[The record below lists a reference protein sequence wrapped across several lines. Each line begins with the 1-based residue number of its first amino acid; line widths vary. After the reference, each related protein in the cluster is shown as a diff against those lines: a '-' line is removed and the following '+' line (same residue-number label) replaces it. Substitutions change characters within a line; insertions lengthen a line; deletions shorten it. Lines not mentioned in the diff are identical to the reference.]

1 MSDEIRND
9 ESSTDEV
16 INDIVEETLEEQD
29 AKSSVKAK
37 GNAKDESP
45 VSEPESI
52 ASVDKAAK
60 DSPDNSKKNQASI
73 APKTKA
79 GMINAMV
86 NGVMKHGQ
94 EKNKDEVQKVYAQV
108 MKMMNGDDD
117 EKKEGNYGNQTSS
130 FQPEGDV
137 IAENDAIDTA
147 KAELNSLVDNEA
159 TLSEEFKEK
168 TAVIFEA
175 AVKSKLSDEID
186 RLESQ
191 YKEELEEEVSSTKS
205 ELVEK
210 VDSYLNYVV
219 ENWIKENEIAIENGL
234 RTEIAEGFMDK
245 LKDLFTE
252 SYIQVPESKVDLV
265 DELAEQ
271 VEELETKLNET
282 TQKVIDQSGEI
293 EEMTKDRIINE
304 SASDLA
310 DTQVEKLKSLV
321 NDLDFESEEKFA
333 EKVNT
338 IKEAHF
344 SQETGSSDESPMIE
358 EDGHDE
364 VMETSPNM
372 DRYVSTLKKTAPKN

>member
-1 MSDEIRND
+1 MSERMHRGKLTKKLEDAISEKAKELQKKRAMIGLQKGAGSKNQPKTLKENSKKD
-9 ESSTDEV
+9 VEQTYGKVMAAMNMQANYGESVEETDEV
-16 INDIVEETLEEQD
+16 IAEESVEKVD
-29 AKSSVKAK
+29 AV
-37 GNAKDESP
+37 
-45 VSEPESI
+45 
-52 ASVDKAAK
+52 
-60 DSPDNSKKNQASI
+60 
-73 APKTKA
+73 
-79 GMINAMV
+79 
-86 NGVMKHGQ
+86 
-94 EKNKDEVQKVYAQV
+94 
-108 MKMMNGDDD
+108 
-117 EKKEGNYGNQTSS
+117 
-130 FQPEGDV
+130 
-137 IAENDAIDTA
+137 DTA
-147 KAELNSLVDNEA
+147 KAELDTLVNNEA

-175 AVKSKLSDEID
+175 AVKSKLSEEID
-186 RLESQ
+186 RLETQ

-219 ENWIKENEIAIENGL
+219 ENWIKENEIAVENGL

-321 NDLDFESEEKFA
+321 NDLDFESEEKYA

-344 SQETGSSDESPMIE
+344 SQETGSSEESPIVE

-372 DRYVSTLKKTAPKN
+372 DKYITALQKTAPKN

>member
-1 MSDEIRND
+1 MSDETRND

-16 INDIVEETLEEQD
+16 INDIVEETLEEAQEP
-29 AKSSVKAK
+29 KPK

-45 VSEPESI
+45 VSEPEAI
-52 ASVDKAAK
+52 ASVDKAAS

-86 NGVMKHGQ
+86 NGIMKHGQ
-94 EKNKDEVQKVYAQV
+94 DNNKAEVENIYANV

-117 EKKEGNYGNQTSS
+117 EKKEGSYDKAH
-130 FQPEGDV
+130 FEPEGEV

-186 RLESQ
+186 RLETQ
-191 YKEELEEEVSSTKS
+191 YKEELAEEVSSTKS

-321 NDLDFESEEKFA
+321 NDLDFESEEKYA
-333 EKVNT
+333 EKVET

-372 DRYVSTLKKTAPKN
+372 ERYVSTLKKTAPKN

>member
-16 INDIVEETLEEQD
+16 INDIVEETLEEAQEP
-29 AKSSVKAK
+29 KAK

-45 VSEPESI
+45 VSEPEAI

-60 DSPDNSKKNQASI
+60 DSPDNSKKNQATI

-86 NGVMKHGQ
+86 QGIMTKGQ

-108 MKMMNGDDD
+108 MNVMNGDDD
-117 EKKEGNYGNQTSS
+117 KKEGNYQTSS

-137 IAENDAIDTA
+137 ISENDAIDTA
-147 KAELNSLVDNEA
+147 KAELNSLVNNEA

-191 YKEELEEEVSSTKS
+191 YKEELAEEVSSTKS

-321 NDLDFESEEKFA
+321 NDLDFESEEKYA

-344 SQETGSSDESPMIE
+344 SLETGSSDESPMIE

-372 DRYVSTLKKTAPKN
+372 DKYITALQKTAPKN

>member
-16 INDIVEETLEEQD
+16 INDIVEETLEEAQEP
-29 AKSSVKAK
+29 KPK

-45 VSEPESI
+45 VSEPEAI
-52 ASVDKAAK
+52 ASVDKAAS
-60 DSPDNSKKNQASI
+60 DSPDNSAKNKASI

-86 NGVMKHGQ
+86 NATMDYAQKH
-94 EKNKDEVQKVYAQV
+94 NKDDVEKAYVAA
-108 MKMMNGDDD
+108 MKIMNGD
-117 EKKEGNYGNQTSS
+117 EPEMKKESY
-130 FQPEGDV
+130 E
-137 IAENDAIDTA
+137 AEESVEKVDAVDTA
-147 KAELNSLVDNEA
+147 KAELDTLVNNEA

-175 AVKSKLSDEID
+175 AVKSKLSEEID
-186 RLESQ
+186 RLETQ

-321 NDLDFESEEKFA
+321 NDLDFENEEKFK
-333 EKVNT
+333 EKVDT

-344 SQETGSSDESPMIE
+344 SQETGSSDESTMIE

-372 DRYVSTLKKTAPKN
+372 ERYVSTLKKTAPKN

>member
-16 INDIVEETLEEQD
+16 INDIVEETLEEAQEP
-29 AKSSVKAK
+29 KAK

-45 VSEPESI
+45 VSEPEAI
-52 ASVDKAAK
+52 ASVDKAAD
-60 DSPDNSKKNQASI
+60 DSPDNSAKNKASI

-86 NGVMKHGQ
+86 NGIMKHGQ
-94 EKNKDEVQKVYAQV
+94 DNNKAEVENIYANV
-108 MKMMNGDDD
+108 MKMMNGDD
-117 EKKEGNYGNQTSS
+117 EKKEGSYDKAH
-130 FQPEGDV
+130 FEPEGDV

-186 RLESQ
+186 RLETQ
-191 YKEELEEEVSSTKS
+191 YKEELAEEVSSTKS

-321 NDLDFESEEKFA
+321 NDLDFENEEKFK
-333 EKVNT
+333 EKVDT

-372 DRYVSTLKKTAPKN
+372 ERYVSTLKKTVSKN

>member
-1 MSDEIRND
+1 MTDEIRND
-9 ESSTDEV
+9 EVETSTDEV
-16 INDIVEETLEEQD
+16 VNEIVEETLEE
-29 AKSSVKAK
+29 AEAMSSVKAK
-37 GNAKDESP
+37 GSAKDASP

-52 ASVDKAAK
+52 ASVDKATDAVK
-60 DSPDNSKKNQASI
+60 PKQAP

-79 GMINAMV
+79 GMISAMTDKMLKMTKADMESMY
-86 NGVMKHGQ
+86 NSYH
-94 EKNKDEVQKVYAQV
+94 KDMDKD
-108 MKMMNGDDD
+108 M
-117 EKKEGNYGNQTSS
+117 KKEEVEEMEGEAIVES
-130 FQPEGDV
+130 PEV
-137 IAENDAIDTA
+137 DTMG
-147 KAELNSLVDNEA
+147 ELNALVESEA
-159 TLSEEFKEK
+159 TLSDEFKEK

-175 AVKSKLSDEID
+175 AVKSKLSEEID
-186 RLESQ
+186 RLEAQ

-321 NDLDFESEEKFA
+321 NDLDFEDAEKYA
-333 EKVNT
+333 EKVKT

-344 SQETGSSDESPMIE
+344 SQETGSSEESPIIE

-372 DRYVSTLKKTAPKN
+372 DKYITALQKTAPKN

>member
-1 MSDEIRND
+1 MSDEIIND

-29 AKSSVKAK
+29 AKTSVKAK
-37 GNAKDESP
+37 GNAKDETP

-52 ASVDKAAK
+52 ASVDKAAS
-60 DSPDNSKKNQASI
+60 DSPDNSAKNKASI

-86 NGVMKHGQ
+86 NAMMKHGAETSK
-94 EKNKDEVQKVYAQV
+94 EKLNATYGKVMAAMYGESVEETDE
-108 MKMMNGDDD
+108 
-117 EKKEGNYGNQTSS
+117 
-130 FQPEGDV
+130 V
-137 IAENDAIDTA
+137 IAEESVEKVDAVDTA
-147 KAELNSLVDNEA
+147 KAELDNLVDNEA

-252 SYIQVPESKVDLV
+252 SYIDVPESKVDLV

-321 NDLDFESEEKFA
+321 NDLDFEDAEKYA
-333 EKVNT
+333 EKVKT

-344 SQETGSSDESPMIE
+344 SQETGSSEESPVIE

-372 DRYVSTLKKTAPKN
+372 DRYVTTLKKTAPRT

>member
-29 AKSSVKAK
+29 AKTSVKAK
-37 GNAKDESP
+37 GNAKDETP

-52 ASVDKAAK
+52 ASVDKAA
-60 DSPDNSKKNQASI
+60 DETPDNSAKNKATI
-73 APKTKA
+73 MPKTKA
-79 GMINAMV
+79 GMIAATVDHM
-86 NGVMKHGQ
+86 GKMKKNDV
-94 EKNKDEVQKVYAQV
+94 EKVLAQ
-108 MKMMNGDDD
+108 MMHGDDAKD
-117 EKKEGNYGNQTSS
+117 MEEYMDKAHFE
-130 FQPEGDV
+130 PEGDV
-137 IAENDAIDTA
+137 IAEESEDAVDTA
-147 KAELNSLVDNEA
+147 KAELDTLVNNEA
-159 TLSEEFKEK
+159 TLSEEFKQK

-175 AVKSKLSDEID
+175 AVKSKLSEEID
-186 RLESQ
+186 RLETQ

-321 NDLDFESEEKFA
+321 NDLDFEDAEKYA
-333 EKVNT
+333 EKVKT

-372 DRYVSTLKKTAPKN
+372 ERYVSTLKKTAPKN

>member
-29 AKSSVKAK
+29 AKTSVKAK
-37 GNAKDESP
+37 GNAKDETP

-52 ASVDKAAK
+52 ASVDKATK
-60 DSPDNSKKNQASI
+60 DSPDNSAKNKASI

-79 GMINAMV
+79 GMISAMV
-86 NGVMKHGQ
+86 THMQAMKKVDMQ
-94 EKNKDEVQKVYAQV
+94 NMYNSYMNNESVEETDEI
-108 MKMMNGDDD
+108 
-117 EKKEGNYGNQTSS
+117 
-130 FQPEGDV
+130 
-137 IAENDAIDTA
+137 IAEESVEKVDAVDTA
-147 KAELNSLVDNEA
+147 KAELDTLVNNEA

-175 AVKSKLSDEID
+175 AVKSKLSEEID
-186 RLESQ
+186 RLETQ

-321 NDLDFESEEKFA
+321 NDLDFESEEKYA

-344 SQETGSSDESPMIE
+344 SQETGSSEESPIVE

-372 DRYVSTLKKTAPKN
+372 DKYITALQKTAPKN

>member
-1 MSDEIRND
+1 MSDETRND

-16 INDIVEETLEEQD
+16 INDIVEETLEEAQEP
-29 AKSSVKAK
+29 KAK
-37 GNAKDESP
+37 GNAKDETP

-52 ASVDKAAK
+52 ASVDKAAS
-60 DSPDNSKKNQASI
+60 DSPDNSAKNKATI

-79 GMINAMV
+79 GMISAMV
-86 NGVMKHGQ
+86 THMQAMKKADM
-94 EKNKDEVQKVYAQV
+94 ESMYSSYMNKESVEETDEI
-108 MKMMNGDDD
+108 
-117 EKKEGNYGNQTSS
+117 
-130 FQPEGDV
+130 
-137 IAENDAIDTA
+137 IAEESVEKVDAVDTA
-147 KAELNSLVDNEA
+147 KAELDTLVNNEA

-186 RLESQ
+186 RLETQ
-191 YKEELEEEVSSTKS
+191 YKEELAEEVSSTKS

-219 ENWIKENEIAIENGL
+219 ENWIKENEIAVENGL

-245 LKDLFTE
+245 LKDLFNE

-321 NDLDFESEEKFA
+321 NDLDFENEEKFK
-333 EKVNT
+333 EKVDT

-344 SQETGSSDESPMIE
+344 SQETGSSDESAMIE

-372 DRYVSTLKKTAPKN
+372 ERYVSTLKKTAPKN

>member
-29 AKSSVKAK
+29 AKTSVKAK
-37 GNAKDESP
+37 GNAKDETP

-52 ASVDKAAK
+52 ASVDKAA
-60 DSPDNSKKNQASI
+60 DETPDNSAKNKASI

-86 NGVMKHGQ
+86 NATMDFGQ
-94 EKNKDEVQKVYAQV
+94 KNNKDVVQQAYVAAMKV
-108 MKMMNGDDD
+108 MNGD
-117 EKKEGNYGNQTSS
+117 EPEMKKESY
-130 FQPEGDV
+130 E
-137 IAENDAIDTA
+137 AEESVDAVDTA
-147 KAELNSLVDNEA
+147 KAELDTLVNNEA

-186 RLESQ
+186 RLETQ

-219 ENWIKENEIAIENGL
+219 ENWITENEIAIENGL

-372 DRYVSTLKKTAPKN
+372 ERYVSTLKKTAPKT

>member
-1 MSDEIRND
+1 MSDETRND

-29 AKSSVKAK
+29 AKTSVKAK
-37 GNAKDESP
+37 GSAKDETP

-52 ASVDKAAK
+52 ASVDKAAS
-60 DSPDNSKKNQASI
+60 DSPDNSAKNKATI

-79 GMINAMV
+79 GMISAMFD
-86 NGVMKHGQ
+86 MM
-94 EKNKDEVQKVYAQV
+94 NKKSKADMQSMYNQF
-108 MKMMNGDDD
+108 MNGDDKD
-117 EKKEGNYGNQTSS
+117 MKKESY
-130 FQPEGDV
+130 E
-137 IAENDAIDTA
+137 AEESVENVDAVDTA
-147 KAELNSLVDNEA
+147 KTELDNLVDNEA

-175 AVKSKLSDEID
+175 AVKSKLSEEID

-219 ENWIKENEIAIENGL
+219 ENWMKENEVAVDNGL

-252 SYIQVPESKVDLV
+252 SYIEVPESKVDLV

-282 TQKVIDQSGEI
+282 TQKVIDQSGEL
-293 EEMTKDRIINE
+293 EEMTKERIINE
-304 SASDLA
+304 SSSDLA

-321 NDLDFESEEKFA
+321 NDLDFEDAEKYA
-333 EKVNT
+333 EKVKT

-344 SQETGSSDESPMIE
+344 SQETGSSEETSMIE

-372 DRYVSTLKKTAPKN
+372 DKYVTALQKTAPKS

>member
-16 INDIVEETLEEQD
+16 INDIVEETLEEAQEP
-29 AKSSVKAK
+29 KAK

-45 VSEPESI
+45 VSEPEAI
-52 ASVDKAAK
+52 ASVDKAAS
-60 DSPDNSKKNQASI
+60 DSPDNSAKNKASI

-86 NGVMKHGQ
+86 NANMEFGAKHD
-94 EKNKDEVQKVYAQV
+94 KAEVQSLYQKVMDI
-108 MKMMNGDDD
+108 MKGD
-117 EKKEGNYGNQTSS
+117 EPEMKKESY
-130 FQPEGDV
+130 E
-137 IAENDAIDTA
+137 AEESVDAVDTA

-191 YKEELEEEVSSTKS
+191 YKEELAEEVSSTKS

-219 ENWIKENEIAIENGL
+219 ENWIKENEIAVENGL

-321 NDLDFESEEKFA
+321 NDLDFENEEKFK
-333 EKVNT
+333 EKVDT

-372 DRYVSTLKKTAPKN
+372 ERYVSTLKKTAPKN

>member
-1 MSDEIRND
+1 MSDEIKND

-29 AKSSVKAK
+29 AKTSVKAK
-37 GNAKDESP
+37 GNAKDETP

-52 ASVDKAAK
+52 ASVDKATK
-60 DSPDNSKKNQASI
+60 DSPDNSAKNKASI

-79 GMINAMV
+79 GMISAMV
-86 NGVMKHGQ
+86 THMQAMSKMDMQNMYNSYHKTESV
-94 EKNKDEVQKVYAQV
+94 EETDE
-108 MKMMNGDDD
+108 
-117 EKKEGNYGNQTSS
+117 
-130 FQPEGDV
+130 V
-137 IAENDAIDTA
+137 IAEESVEKVDAVDTA
-147 KAELNSLVDNEA
+147 KAELDTLVNNEA

-175 AVKSKLSDEID
+175 AVKSKLSEEID
-186 RLESQ
+186 RLETQ

-321 NDLDFESEEKFA
+321 NDLDFEDAEKYA
-333 EKVNT
+333 EKVKT

>member
-37 GNAKDESP
+37 GNAKDETP

-52 ASVDKAAK
+52 ASVDKAA
-60 DSPDNSKKNQASI
+60 DETPDNSAKNKASI

-79 GMINAMV
+79 GMINAMASASLEY
-86 NGVMKHGQ
+86 GTKHD
-94 EKNKDEVQKVYAQV
+94 KAEVQSLYQKVMDI
-108 MKMMNGDDD
+108 MKGNEEPEM
-117 EKKEGNYGNQTSS
+117 KKESY
-130 FQPEGDV
+130 E
-137 IAENDAIDTA
+137 AEESVDAVESAKTELDT
-147 KAELNSLVDNEA
+147 LVDNEA
-159 TLSEEFKEK
+159 TLSEEFKQK

-175 AVKSKLSDEID
+175 AVKSKLSEEID
-186 RLESQ
+186 RLETQ

-321 NDLDFESEEKFA
+321 NDLDFENEEKFK

-372 DRYVSTLKKTAPKN
+372 ERYVSTLKKTAPKN